1 MQLPPILSN
10 EAERLA
16 ALRRYD
22 ILDTPAEP
30 EFDDFTRLAAQ
41 ICGTPVALITLIDT
55 ERQWFKSK
63 VGVPM
68 SETPRE
74 MAFCTHTIQ
83 GRDLLEISN
92 LSEDIRFHDHP
103 LVANNPSA
111 RFYAGAPLITPDG
124 MGLGTLCVLDVVP
137 RHLTPEQRDAIQTL
151 SRQVMAQLEL
161 RRFNQHLKLVVEERT
176 AALLEGEERFRQLAE
191 FSSDVF
197 WFVGLQPARSLF
209 ISPAVEKVWGWPAEN
224 FPQDAPVW
232 QTAIHAD
239 DRSRVQKLW
248 QACLL
253 SQTPGFEAE
262 YRIVRPDGSMR
273 WVLDNGTPIRN
284 ASGEIIR
291 LGGMAKDITESKQV
305 ETHRLRTQRLESIG
319 TLAGGI
325 AHDLNNALAPILMV
339 TSLLRM
345 QYPNGTELIDTV
357 ESSAKHGADMV
368 RQLLTFAKGV
378 EGARLSIQPLHL
390 LREMEKIVKGTFPK
404 NIQLRTDFGKNLH
417 VLLGDSTQL
426 YQVLLNLCVN
436 ARDAMPEGGT
446 LTLAAENTEIDA
458 ASARAIPE
466 GRPGRYVVWR
476 VTDTGTGIPP
486 EIIERIFEPFFST
499 KATDKGTGLGLS
511 TVIGI
516 VKSHGGFVQVI
527 SALGRGS
534 TFAIY
539 LPFAETGATATL
551 SPFKA
556 ATDFRGHGET
566 ILVVDDEAAVRQ
578 TARSVLTSL
587 NFAVLT
593 ARNGTE
599 GLIQA
604 AELQSGLYAVMTDQH
619 MPEMDGLTFVRS
631 LKGILPQIGI
641 IVVSGRMD
649 EREASEFKT
658 LGVDAMLDKPF
669 TQEKLVEALK
679 TVFKK
684 RRPNAKVPA
693 LSSTQF

>member
-1 MQLPPILSN
+1 M
-10 EAERLA
+10 
-16 ALRRYD
+16 
-22 ILDTPAEP
+22 
-30 EFDDFTRLAAQ
+30 
-41 ICGTPVALITLIDT
+41 
-55 ERQWFKSK
+55 
-63 VGVPM
+63 
-68 SETPRE
+68 
-74 MAFCTHTIQ
+74 
-83 GRDLLEISN
+83 
-92 LSEDIRFHDHP
+92 
-103 LVANNPSA
+103 
-111 RFYAGAPLITPDG
+111 
-124 MGLGTLCVLDVVP
+124 LDVVP
-137 RHLTPEQRDAIQTL
+137 RNLTPEQRDAIQTL

-176 AALLEGEERFRQLAE
+176 AALLEGEERFRQLAD

-197 WFVGLQPARSLF
+197 WFVNLQPARNLF
-209 ISPAVEKVWGWPAEN
+209 ISPAVAKVWGRPADS
-224 FPQDAPVW
+224 FPQDAPLW

-239 DRSRVQKLW
+239 DRARVQTLW
-248 QACLL
+248 QGCLEGK
-253 SQTPGFEAE
+253 SPRFEAE
-262 YRIVRPDGSMR
+262 YRVVRPDGSMR

-284 ASGEIIR
+284 TSGEIVR

-357 ESSAKHGADMV
+357 ESSAKHGAGMV

-390 LREMEKIVKGTFPK
+390 LREMEKIIKGTFPK
-404 NIQLRTDFGKNLH
+404 NIRLRTDFGKNLH

-458 ASARAIPE
+458 TAARAIPE
-466 GRPGRYVVWR
+466 GRPGRYVLWR

-516 VKSHGGFVQVI
+516 VKSHDGFVQVD

-539 LPFAETGATATL
+539 LPMAEAGTTATL

-556 ATDFRGHGET
+556 ATDFRGSGET

-587 NFAVLT
+587 NFEVLT
-593 ARNGTE
+593 ASNGTE
-599 GLIQA
+599 ALIKA

-631 LKGILPQIGI
+631 LKGMLPQTGI
-641 IVVSGRMD
+641 IVVSGRME
-649 EREASEFKT
+649 EREANEFKT

-679 TVFKK
+679 TIFKD
-684 RRPNAKVPA
+684 RSSGVQVSS
-693 LSSTQF
+693 LSSTKS

>member
-1 MQLPPILSN
+1 MQLPPIPAN
-10 EAERLA
+10 EAERLV

-22 ILDTPAEP
+22 ILDTPPEP

-124 MGLGTLCVLDVVP
+124 LGLGTLCVLDVVP
-137 RHLTPEQRDAIQTL
+137 RNLTPEQRDAIQTL

-176 AALLEGEERFRQLAE
+176 AALLEGEERFRQLAD

-197 WFVGLQPARSLF
+197 WFVNLQPARNLF
-209 ISPAVEKVWGWPAEN
+209 ISPAVAKVWGRPADS
-224 FPQDAPVW
+224 FPQDAPLW

-239 DRSRVQKLW
+239 DRARVQTLW
-248 QACLL
+248 QGCLEGK
-253 SQTPGFEAE
+253 SPRFEAE
-262 YRIVRPDGSMR
+262 YRVVRPDGSMR

-284 ASGEIIR
+284 TSGEIVR

-357 ESSAKHGADMV
+357 ESSAKHGAGMV

-390 LREMEKIVKGTFPK
+390 LREMEKIIKGTFPK
-404 NIQLRTDFGKNLH
+404 NIRLRTDFGKNLH

-458 ASARAIPE
+458 TAARAIPE
-466 GRPGRYVVWR
+466 GRPGRYVLWR

-516 VKSHGGFVQVI
+516 VKSHDGFVQVD

-539 LPFAETGATATL
+539 LPMAEAGTTATL

-556 ATDFRGHGET
+556 ATDFRGSGET

-587 NFAVLT
+587 NFEVLT
-593 ARNGTE
+593 ASNGTE
-599 GLIQA
+599 ALIKA

-631 LKGILPQIGI
+631 LKGMLPKTGI

-679 TVFKK
+679 VVFKN
-684 RRPNAKVPA
+684 RRPGAQTPL
-693 LSSTQF
+693 LSSVKS

>member
-284 ASGEIIR
+284 ASGEIVR